1 MRRIILDTDAF
12 SVLAERRPGA
22 EKLAA
27 VIGAA
32 EPLLTFASVAELLY
46 GAMAARW
53 GSTRLQRLDRAIAR
67 PRPAA
72 ADHGVPRGMA
82 SSAGGSCAGRA
93 SAGAQGA
100 RERPLDRRVR
110 GPLRASVGD
119 EEWAALRGA
128 AGAGGGGVTRLMA
141 EGVHRPVESRPIG
154 RRWWGS
160 RAPATIAA

>member
-53 GSTRLQRLDRAIAR
+53 GSTRLQRLERAIAR
-67 PRPAA
+67 
-72 ADHGVPRGMA
+72 HGLLLPTTESLGVWARL
-82 SSAGGSCAGRA
+82 R
-93 SAGAQGA
+93 AGAVRAGH
-100 RERPLDRRVR
+100 PLGHKVHANDLWIAACAVHY
-110 GPLRASVGD
+110 GLPL
-119 EEWAALRGA
+119 
-128 AGAGGGGVTRLMA
+128 VTRN
-141 EGVHRPVESRPIG
+141 G
-154 RRWWGS
+154 RHFAGL
-160 RAPATIAA
+160 PELEVVG